1 MTISILTN
9 KKRMTLNQ
17 WIENTTI
24 TNRNRIHMKLNQWI
38 MNKILK
44 YMKRTLYRIIKKIL
58 MQ

>member
-1 MTISILTN
+1 
-9 KKRMTLNQ
+9 MTLNQ

-44 YMKRTLYRIIKKIL
+44 YMKRTLYRIIKRIL